1 MADLLLI
8 SVGHHLWKVIDVE
21 DQERLGQTVDQSV
34 Q

>member
-1 MADLLLI
+1 MANLPLI

-21 DQERLGQTVDQSV
+21 GQERLGQRVDRSV

>member
-1 MADLLLI
+1 MANLLLI

-21 DQERLGQTVDQSV
+21 GQERLGQRVDRSV

>member
-8 SVGHHLWKVIDVE
+8 HVGHHLWKVIDVE
-21 DQERLGQTVDQSV
+21 DKESLGQRVDRSV